1 MQYGR
6 ILGGRKLLVYVR
18 NVVAA
23 IFDYCPLSFRVSNGA
38 LASKTFA
45 RLKSGVNILQKCS
58 KTAAS

>member
-18 NVVAA
+18 TVVAA

-45 RLKSGVNILQKCS
+45 RLKSGVNIL
-58 KTAAS
+58 